1 MFVAETESR
10 SDIEPVYEIS
20 MHCYM
25 LGLHAMSLG
34 NKATQRFASVFII
47 RLNNIYYTTQII
59 FVINVIL
66 RDSFEVH

>member
-1 MFVAETESR
+1 
-10 SDIEPVYEIS
+10 
-20 MHCYM
+20 
-25 LGLHAMSLG
+25 MSLG

-47 RLNNIYYTTQII
+47 RLKNIYYTTQII